1 MRVLHLHSGN
11 MYGGVET
18 LLATLVRESAAVP
31 GMEPSV
37 ALCFPGRL
45 ADELES
51 MDRAPLML
59 SPVRLSRPFSLLKAR
74 HHLRRLLAEREFDAI
89 VCHQPWTCVAFGA
102 VVRASGFPVNLWV
115 HQPVEGGALLDRLA
129 RRTRPDL
136 AICNSAYTQSR
147 VQSWLP
153 GVETAV
159 VYGPVAPPAP
169 AKSGDRAHYR
179 QALATPGDDV
189 VVMTACRM
197 EAWKGHRVLLTALEQ
212 LRDMPGWTCWIV
224 GGSQNEDE
232 QAYERELRRAARVFG
247 LEDRLR
253 FTGQRSDVPAL
264 LGAADVYC
272 QANTAP
278 EAFGVS
284 FVEALY
290 NGLPIVTSA
299 LGGALEVVD
308 RDCGLLVPP
317 GDVDALSAALCT
329 LIADGDM
336 RARMGAAARR
346 RPAAFCGLPVQM
358 RRLQQVLA
366 AQRSPVDLP
375 LAALAG

>member
-18 LLATLVRESAAVP
+18 LLATLVRESATAP
-31 GMEPSV
+31 GMTPDV
-37 ALCFPGRL
+37 ALCFAGRL
-45 ADELES
+45 SDELRS
-51 MDRAPLML
+51 MGRAPLML
-59 SPVRLSRPFSLLKAR
+59 APFRLSRPLSLLKAR
-74 HHLRRLLAEREFDAI
+74 HRLRRLLREREFDAV

-102 VVRASGFPVNLWV
+102 AVRASGFPVNLWV

-129 RRTRPDL
+129 RRIRPDL

-147 VQSWLP
+147 VQRWLP

-159 VYGPVAPPAP
+159 VYGPVAPPAT
-169 AKSGDRAHYR
+169 AGSADRAHYR
-179 QALATPGDDV
+179 RALATSDDDV

-197 EAWKGHRVLLTALEQ
+197 EAWKGHRVLLEALER

-224 GGSQNEDE
+224 GGAQNEDE

-247 LEDRLR
+247 LDSRLR
-253 FTGQRSDVPAL
+253 FCGERSDVAGL

-272 QANTAP
+272 QANTTP

-290 NGLPIVTSA
+290 AGLPIVTSA

-308 RDCGLLVPP
+308 RDCGFLVPP
-317 GDVDALSAALCT
+317 GDVDALSDALCT
-329 LIADGDM
+329 VIADGEM
-336 RARMGAAARR
+336 RARMGRAARR
-346 RPAAFCGLPVQM
+346 RPAAFCGLQGQM
-358 RRLQQVLA
+358 QHLQQVLA
-366 AQRSPVDLP
+366 AHRSAVDRP